1 MDCSASESAE
11 EKKHVIIVA
20 DTMGYAKRVSHSTG
34 HSGTYS
40 QVLNVLML
48 TILNKKNLIF
58 VPSRFDHYSAPW
70 H

>member
-48 TILNKKNLIF
+48 TILN
-58 VPSRFDHYSAPW
+58 
-70 H
+70 